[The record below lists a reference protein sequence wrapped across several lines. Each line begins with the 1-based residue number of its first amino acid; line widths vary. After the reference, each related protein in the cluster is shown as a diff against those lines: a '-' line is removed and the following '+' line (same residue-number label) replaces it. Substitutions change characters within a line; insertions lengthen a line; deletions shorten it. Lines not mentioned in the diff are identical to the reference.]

1 MGKNHSRKMALLFL
15 LVFGLL
21 VASAGVSTA
30 ATTLTVGPGQAY
42 TTIQSAINAASAGDT
57 INVKA
62 GLYTEDLV
70 INKNNLA
77 LKSIDG
83 PALAEIQ
90 GVATA
95 DVITVGSGLGVT
107 IDGFR
112 ILPGGSANAGIYFEY
127 GSTTDPVAIINNVIE
142 DFNDPMAQGFYAMWG
157 YLENTSF
164 SFCENTLRNCARGIY
179 VWGFKNSTIEV
190 SSNILED
197 CDEYPVMVEY
207 MDYEGDG
214 TDARINDNRVTL
226 SAGKEGDTAI
236 SVSHSEKTTEISGN
250 VVEGN
255 FVTGIYVENTG
266 GEGQSP
272 AVLIME
278 KNEVRGT
285 GLGMRFRNMAYNMP
299 SEVTVRYNT
308 LKNNEYGVYID
319 SLGDFGDDPLT
330 KIVFTK
336 NNIEGSGFG
345 FFNGD
350 GVTVNAENNWWGD
363 ASGPTHITNLG
374 GMGDRVSDNVDFD
387 PWLTEAWEEDDSGS
401 GGCNTGILN
410 PLFLLL
416 FAPMG
421 LLLRKNR

>member
-1 MGKNHSRKMALLFL
+1 MSKSHGRKAVLSLLL
-15 LVFGLL
+15 AFGLI
-21 VASAGVSTA
+21 VGFAGASLA
-30 ATTLTVGPGQAY
+30 ATRTVGPGQAY

-57 INVKA
+57 INVKT
-62 GLYTEDLV
+62 GLYTEDLS

-83 PALAEIQ
+83 PGLAEIR
-90 GVATA
+90 GAALA
-95 DVITVGSGLGVT
+95 DVVSIGSGLGVT
-107 IDGFR
+107 IDGFK
-112 ILPGGSANAGIYFEY
+112 ITPGDFANTGIYHEG
-127 GSTTDPVAIINNVIE
+127 GSTTDPVTIINNVIE
-142 DFNDPMAQGFYAMWG
+142 DFDDPIAWCFYAMWG

-164 SFCENTLRNCARGIY
+164 SFCENTLRNSTRGIY

-197 CDEYPVMVEY
+197 CDEYPMMVEY

-226 SAGKEGDTAI
+226 AAGKDGDTAI
-236 SVSHSEKTTEISGN
+236 SVSHSEKTTEISRN

-255 FVTGIYVENTG
+255 FAAGIYVENTG
-266 GEGQSP
+266 AEGQSP
-272 AVLIME
+272 AVLLME

-285 GLGMRFRNMAYNMP
+285 GLGMRFVNMAYKMP

-319 SLGDFGDDPLT
+319 SLGDFGDDPMT

-345 FFNGD
+345 FYNGD
-350 GVTVNAENNWWGD
+350 VGITVNAENNWWGD
-363 ASGPTHITNLG
+363 ASGPTHDAPIPVGRETGFPIMSTSTRGLRKPG
-374 GMGDRVSDNVDFD
+374 KKMIPVPAAAAARVS
-387 PWLTEAWEEDDSGS
+387 
-401 GGCNTGILN
+401 
-410 PLFLLL
+410 
-416 FAPMG
+416 
-421 LLLRKNR
+421 

>member
-1 MGKNHSRKMALLFL
+1 MGKKHSRKMTLLLL

-21 VASAGVSTA
+21 VAFAGVSLA
-30 ATTLTVGPGQAY
+30 ATLTVGPGQAY
-42 TTIQSAINAASAGDT
+42 TTIQSAIDAASAGDT
-57 INVKA
+57 INVKT
-62 GLYTEDLV
+62 GLYTEDLN
-70 INKNNLA
+70 INKNNLT

-83 PALAEIQ
+83 PGLAEIQ
-90 GVATA
+90 GAALA
-95 DVITVGSGLGVT
+95 DVVSIGSGLGVT

-112 ILPGGSANAGIYFEY
+112 ILPGASANTGIYHEG
-127 GSTTDPVAIINNVIE
+127 GSTTDPVTIINNVIE
-142 DFNDPMAQGFYAMWG
+142 DFDDPMAWCFYAMWG

-164 SFCENTLRNCARGIY
+164 SFCENTLRNSTRGIY

-197 CDEYPVMVEY
+197 CDEYPMMVEY

-214 TDARINDNRVTL
+214 MDARINGNRVTL
-226 SAGKEGDTAI
+226 SAGKDGDTAI

-255 FVTGIYVENTG
+255 FATGIYVENTG

-272 AVLIME
+272 AVLNME

-308 LKNNEYGVYID
+308 LKNNEYGIYID
-319 SLGDFGDDPLT
+319 SLGDYGDDPLT
-330 KIVFTK
+330 KIVFTN
-336 NNIEGSGFG
+336 NNIEGSGYG

-350 GVTVNAENNWWGD
+350 VVRVNAENNWWGD
-363 ASGPTHITNLG
+363 ASGPTHDDNPG
-374 GMGDRVSDNVDFD
+374 GTGDRVSDNVDFD
-387 PWLTEAWEEDDSGS
+387 PWLGSAWEEDDPGS
-401 GGCNTGILN
+401 SGCNTGILN

-416 FAPMG
+416 FVPIG

>member
-1 MGKNHSRKMALLFL
+1 L
-15 LVFGLL
+15 LVFGL
-21 VASAGVSTA
+21 VFAFGGVSLA
-30 ATTLTVGPGQAY
+30 ATLTVGPGQAY
-42 TTIQSAINAASAGDT
+42 TTIQSAIDAASAGDT
-57 INVKA
+57 INVKT
-62 GLYTEDLV
+62 GLYNEDLV
-70 INKNNLA
+70 INKNNLV

-95 DVITVGSGLGVT
+95 DVVTVGSGLGVT

-112 ILPGGSANAGIYFEY
+112 ILPGASANTGIYFEG
-127 GSTTDPVAIINNVIE
+127 GSTTDPVTIINNVIE
-142 DFNDPMAQGFYAMWG
+142 DFNDPIAYGFYAMWDT
-157 YLENTSF
+157 LENTSF
-164 SFCENTLRNCARGIY
+164 SFFENTLRNCTRGIY

-197 CDEYPVMVEY
+197 CDEYPIMVEY

-226 SAGKEGDTAI
+226 SAGEDGDTAI

-250 VVEGN
+250 FVEGN
-255 FVTGIYVENTG
+255 FATGIYVENTG

-272 AVLIME
+272 AVLLMG
-278 KNEVRGT
+278 KNEIRGT
-285 GLGMRFRNMAYNMP
+285 GIGMRFRAMAYNMP

-308 LKNNEYGVYID
+308 LKDNEYGVYID

-336 NNIEGSGFG
+336 NNIEGSGYG
-345 FFNGD
+345 FYNGD
-350 GVTVNAENNWWGD
+350 VVRVNAENNWWGQ
-363 ASGPTHITNLG
+363 ASGPTHDDNPG
-374 GMGDRVSDNVDFD
+374 GTGDRVSDNVDFD
-387 PWLTEAWEEDDSGS
+387 PWLTEAWEEEDDDSSS
-401 GGCNTGILN
+401 GCSTGILN

-416 FAPMG
+416 LAPMG
-421 LLLRKNR
+421 LLLRKSR